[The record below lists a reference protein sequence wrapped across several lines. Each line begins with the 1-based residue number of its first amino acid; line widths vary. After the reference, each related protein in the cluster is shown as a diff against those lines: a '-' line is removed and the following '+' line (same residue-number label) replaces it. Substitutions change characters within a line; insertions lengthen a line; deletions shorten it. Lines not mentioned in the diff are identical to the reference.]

1 MLGIYVN
8 KQLTPFIDMN
18 QNKSHAGF
26 WPYQYITIL
35 YYPKSSL
42 VVGSYLIN
50 MQSKIL
56 CKSNQWIFFQKQ
68 QKPTGCKMLISLPVS
83 FLREM
88 NEERQRIYECNTEQE
103 GGGWPKQ
110 TLLNCSTT
118 FGKSLIL
125 FDIFY
130 LLINAS
136 ASRKC

>member
-1 MLGIYVN
+1 MYVN

-26 WPYQYITIL
+26 WPYQYIIIL
-35 YYPKSSL
+35 LLPQEQFGGRQLSNKYAIQNSMQIKL
-42 VVGSYLIN
+42 VD
-50 MQSKIL
+50 
-56 CKSNQWIFFQKQ
+56 FFQKQ

-83 FLREM
+83 FLKEM
-88 NEERQRIYECNTEQE
+88 NEQRQRIYEYNTEYQE